1 MTNHQ
6 KLTISIN
13 YQFKV
18 MSGSFRSYGF
28 DSMNVIK
35 YIVYIRSPTDP
46 HQLGSKLY
54 INCESESHSVLSD
67 SLRPMDY
74 RVHGIL
80 QARILEWVIFPFSRG
95 SSQPRNR
102 TQVSRIAGRLF
113 ASLATR
119 EAHINYMYN
128 QIMAYLHIN
137 LTFQVNK
144 CSK

>member
-54 INCESESHSVLSD
+54 IKCESESHSVLTLCD
-67 SLRPMDY
+67 PWTIEFM
-74 RVHGIL
+74 
-80 QARILEWVIFPFSRG
+80 EFSRPEFWSG
-95 SSQPRNR
+95 
-102 TQVSRIAGRLF
+102 
-113 ASLATR
+113 
-119 EAHINYMYN
+119 
-128 QIMAYLHIN
+128 
-137 LTFQVNK
+137 
-144 CSK
+144 